1 MNKFLLVFLILVLVG
16 AGIFYFVY
24 FVPSSQESVVPSS
37 QIAKV
42 NTDFNLSAIDELS
55 ESFATYGNIPVT
67 VNPASLR
74 KNNPAKAN
82 DPFFK

>member
-1 MNKFLLVFLILVLVG
+1 MNKFLLVFLVLIFIA
-16 AGIFYFVY
+16 AGVFYFVY
-24 FVPSSQESVVPSS
+24 FVPSSQASVVAPS
-37 QIAKV
+37 QVAKV
-42 NTDFNLSAIDELS
+42 DTNFNLVAIDELS

-82 DPFFK
+82 DPFYN